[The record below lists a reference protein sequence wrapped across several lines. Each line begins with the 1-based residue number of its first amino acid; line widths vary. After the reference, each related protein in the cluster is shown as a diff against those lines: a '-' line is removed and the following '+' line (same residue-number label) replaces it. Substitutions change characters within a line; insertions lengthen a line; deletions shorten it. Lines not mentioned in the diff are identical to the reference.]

1 MLQFKPLGTMCSNS
15 NQVNS
20 EQLKVSL
27 QSKTGQTKLANKWL
41 IRLRSTWEQQFVL
54 SVFALVIIEY
64 YISTRGVLVCKF
76 N

>member
-41 IRLRSTWEQQFVL
+41 IMVEIHLGTTICIICICFSDNRVL
-54 SVFALVIIEY
+54 H
-64 YISTRGVLVCKF
+64 F